1 MRRKSKG
8 EIVMG
13 LILASKSP
21 RRQELLKNITDDFI
35 VVPSDID
42 ESSIK
47 ELDPVRFAVEASI
60 LKAKDVGKKYP
71 FDVVIGADTVVAV
84 DSTII
89 GKPKDRDDA
98 RSILRILSGTRHRVI
113 TGLAIYRKSDDK
125 LLTGYEISYVKFK
138 KLSPEEIE
146 EELEKNEYMDKA
158 GGYAIQ
164 SVRDR
169 FVEELKGDYDNVVGL
184 PVKRLRELL
193 RIFEMPE
200 SEIEITDMAFP
211 ENWGVGRS
219 GGMVVF
225 VPDVV
230 LGDRVRI
237 FLTERKKRFA
247 YGKVKEIIKP
257 SSYRTEPLC
266 KHFGTCGGCV
276 MQNLLYEEQLKLK
289 ERYLVNTIGKIAG
302 RDIIEKVD
310 VSPIVPSPDI
320 FYYRNKM
327 EFAFGSGK
335 EGLFLGLRERT
346 SPLCG
351 YYKNTIPLSEC
362 RIFSE
367 VVNEIFPVFIHFAE
381 DTGLGVYNPYTH
393 QGFFRHLVI
402 REGKKTGEVMIFIV
416 TKSGKIP
423 DMTGLVDKLPE
434 KVKSLWWV
442 ENNHISDVV
451 IFERKHNLYGKTF
464 IIEEIDELKF
474 KISPQSFFQPNTK
487 AAGLLYSKIK
497 EELVLAKVENLV
509 GLYCG
514 SGVMEIFL
522 SREVKKVVGVD
533 IEPSNIA
540 TAEENCKMN
549 NIKNCKFY
557 QSPIEDLFKRYRDVV
572 ESPDG
577 VIVDPP
583 RSGLSRKALKNVKDI
598 ESKMIIYV
606 SCNVSAFARD
616 TSELYKAGYRLEKLY
631 PFDFFPHTP
640 HLETLGIFVKG

>member
-1 MRRKSKG
+1 
-8 EIVMG
+8 MG

-21 RRQELLKNITDDFI
+21 RRQELLKNITEDFF

-47 ELDPVRFAVEASI
+47 DTDPVRFAVEASI
-60 LKAKDVGKKYP
+60 LKAKDVGEQYP
-71 FDVVIGADTVVAV
+71 YDVVIGADTVVV
-84 DSTII
+84 VGNKII

-98 RSILRILSGTRHRVI
+98 RDILRTLSGTRHRVI
-113 TGLAIYRKSDDK
+113 TGLAIYRKADNK

-146 EELEKNEYMDKA
+146 EELGKNDYMDKA

-164 SVRDR
+164 SVGDR
-169 FVEELKGDYDNVVGL
+169 FVEELKGDYENVVGL

-193 RIFEMPE
+193 RIFETPE

-211 ENWGVGRS
+211 ENWGVGRN
-219 GGMVVF
+219 GGMVIF
-225 VPDVV
+225 IPDVV
-230 LGDRVRI
+230 LGDRVKV
-237 FLTERKKRFA
+237 FLTEKKKRFA
-247 YGKVKEIIKP
+247 YGKVKETIKP
-257 SSYRTEPLC
+257 SPYRTEPLC
-266 KHFGTCGGCV
+266 KHFGVCGGCV
-276 MQNLLYEEQLKLK
+276 MQNLLYEKQLKIK

-302 RDIIEKVD
+302 RDILEGVKIFPV
-310 VSPIVPSPDI
+310 VPSPDI

-335 EGLFLGLRERT
+335 EGVFIGLRERV
-346 SPLCG
+346 SPLTG

-367 VVNEIFPVFIHFAE
+367 VVNEIFPVFTEFAE
-381 DTGLGVYNPYTH
+381 DTGMDIYNPYTH

-402 REGKKTGEVMIFIV
+402 REGKNTGELMIAIV
-416 TKSGKIP
+416 TKSGEIP
-423 DMTGLVDKLPE
+423 DMTGLADKLPE
-434 KVKSLWWV
+434 NVKSLWWV
-442 ENNHISDVV
+442 ENNRISDVV
-451 IFERKHNLYGKTF
+451 AFERKHNLYGNTF
-464 IIEEIDELKF
+464 ITEEIDGLKF
-474 KISPQSFFQPNTK
+474 KIFPQSFFQPNTK

-497 EELVLAKVENLV
+497 EELISAKVEYLL

-514 SGVMEIFL
+514 SGVMEIFI
-522 SREVKKVVGVD
+522 SSAVKKVVGVD
-533 IEPSNIA
+533 IEMSNIA
-540 TAEENCKMN
+540 TAEDNCKMN

-557 QSPIEDLFKRYRDVV
+557 QSAIEDLFKRCRDIVG
-572 ESPDG
+572 SPDV

-583 RSGLSRKALKNVKDI
+583 RAGLSKKALKNIKSI
-598 ESKMIIYV
+598 GSKMIIYV

-616 TSELYKAGYRLEKLY
+616 AAELYRAGYRLEKLY